1 MSFPQRWT
9 QSDITDLRA
18 RVQVGDSVEKIAEES
33 QRSPDEVRSMV
44 SRLRLKPAM
53 A

>member
-1 MSFPQRWT
+1 MIFPQRWT

-18 RVQVGDSVEKIAEES
+18 RVQMGDSVEKIAEES
-33 QRSPDEVRSMV
+33 QRTPDEIRSMIA
-44 SRLRLKPAM
+44 RLRLKPAM